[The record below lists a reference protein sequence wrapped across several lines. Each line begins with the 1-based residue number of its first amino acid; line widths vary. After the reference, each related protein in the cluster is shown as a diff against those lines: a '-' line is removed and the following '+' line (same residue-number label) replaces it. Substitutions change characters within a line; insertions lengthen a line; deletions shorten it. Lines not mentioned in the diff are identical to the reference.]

1 MNEIKSVAVLG
12 SGTMGSGIAAQIAN
26 AGVPVILLD
35 MSRAISAGAKE
46 SLYTRRPAPL
56 MSAAAGDLITTGS
69 FDDDLDQ
76 VASCDWIVEVI
87 VERLEPKQQLFKR
100 IQAVRKPGSV
110 VTSNTSGLLIKE
122 IVAELPAEFAEDF
135 LITHFF
141 NPPRYMQL
149 IELVSGEATASAAH
163 QRIDQFC
170 TEKLG
175 KVVVE
180 AKDTPC
186 FIGNRIG
193 VFSFVAG
200 LRAAVD
206 LGLSIEQAD
215 AAAGRPMGWP
225 STGLFGLL
233 DLVGFDVVADICE
246 NMKGQLQ
253 GDDPAMS
260 FLDLPEVCTW
270 MLSAGMVG
278 RKAGKG
284 FYRQTGS
291 GADKVKESLDLGSRE
306 YRPWQHSELDSA
318 RCRNVADLVACDDL
332 GGQFAWEMLASTLS
346 YAAEMTA
353 EIADDVL
360 AVDSAM
366 REGFSW
372 KFGPFELLD
381 QLGVANV
388 IARFEREQRP
398 VPALLRDVVEKGDGC
413 FYRKSEQSNE
423 YFALDLSYQPV
434 PETAGAWQVA
444 ALRNRAQPLYQN
456 ASASVW
462 DAGDGIALLELHSKM
477 NAVDELTVAAM
488 IEARELLEG
497 GYRGLVVGTDGP
509 HISVGANLQTML
521 DAAKEKNWDFLNQ
534 FIGSFQQ
541 ALMGLKLAPAPV
553 VVAARGLALGGGCE
567 IVLHGNAVQA
577 HAELNAGLVEL
588 KVGLIPAGGGTKEM
602 LLRHTA
608 GKQGDEL
615 VAGIR
620 SAFDLIASGQVS
632 ASAAQA
638 QEFGI
643 LSASD
648 SISMHR
654 MRLLAD
660 AKQKA
665 LEMGEN
671 YLPLTA
677 AVRQLPGREML
688 SLLEAEIDSRL
699 ESGAMT
705 THDGVVARQLS
716 LVLSGGN
723 GEPAAVTEQQLLD
736 LELEVFLQ
744 LLGESASLDR
754 MQHMLKTGKPLR
766 N

>member
-1 MNEIKSVAVLG
+1 
-12 SGTMGSGIAAQIAN
+12 MGSGIAAQIAN
-26 AGVPVILLD
+26 AGVPVLLLD
-35 MSRAISAGAKE
+35 MSRAISASAKE
-46 SLYTRRPAPL
+46 SLYSRRPAPL
-56 MSAAAGDLITTGS
+56 MSVAAGELITTGS
-69 FDDDLDQ
+69 FDDDLAK
-76 VASCDWIVEVI
+76 VADCDWIVEVI
-87 VERLEPKQQLFKR
+87 VERLEPKQQLFNR
-100 IQAVRKPGSV
+100 IQAVRKQGSV

-122 IVAELPAEFAEDF
+122 IIADLPAEFAEDF

-149 IELVSGEATASAAH
+149 IELVSGESTASTAH
-163 QRIDQFC
+163 QRIHQFC

-193 VFSFVAG
+193 VFSFIAG

-206 LGLSIEQAD
+206 LGISIEEAD

-246 NMKGQLQ
+246 NMKGQLEA
-253 GDDPAMS
+253 DDPAMP

-270 MLSAGMVG
+270 MLSEGMVG

-284 FYRQTGS
+284 YYRQTGS
-291 GADKVKESLDLGSRE
+291 GAEKVKESLDLASRE
-306 YRPWQHSELDSA
+306 YGPWQGSRLDSA
-318 RCRNVADLVACDDL
+318 RCRNVADLVACDDV
-332 GGQFAWEMLASTLS
+332 GGRFAWELLASTLT
-346 YAAEMTA
+346 YAATMTA
-353 EIADDVL
+353 DIADDLL
-360 AVDSAM
+360 AIDSAM

-388 IARFEREQRP
+388 IVRFEREQRP
-398 VPALLRDVVEKGDGC
+398 VPALLRAVVESGDGR
-413 FYRKSEQSNE
+413 FYRLGEQGDE
-423 YFALDLSYQPV
+423 FFALDGTYQPI
-434 PETAGAWQVA
+434 PESAGAWQVA
-444 ALRNRAQPLYQN
+444 SLHNRAQPLYQN
-456 ASASVW
+456 KSASVW

-521 DAAKEKNWDFLNQ
+521 DAAKDKNWGFLNQ

-588 KVGLIPAGGGTKEM
+588 KVGLIPAGGGTKEI

-608 GKQGDEL
+608 GKQGEEL
-615 VAGIR
+615 VSGIR

-638 QEFGI
+638 REFGI
-643 LSASD
+643 LSATD
-648 SISMHR
+648 GISMHR

-665 LEMGEN
+665 LLMSDN
-671 YLPLTA
+671 YLPLSA
-677 AVRQLPGREML
+677 AVRQLPGKAMVAGL
-688 SLLEAEIDSRL
+688 SAEIESRI
-699 ESGAMT
+699 ESGVMT
-705 THDGVVARQLS
+705 QHDGVIARQMS
-716 LVLSGGN
+716 LVLSGGD
-723 GEPAAVTEQQLLD
+723 GEPGAVSEQQLLD
-736 LELEVFLQ
+736 LELEVFLR
-744 LLGESASLDR
+744 LLAEPASQAR
-754 MQHMLKTGKPLR
+754 MEHMLKTGKPLR